1 VAVMVP
7 HVEKLLIHSWVV
19 VQFGKEAS
27 QTRDYCV
34 AKNPSVALALSGQ
47 AATHR
52 AARPDSLGKL
62 GTCSSLHKKR
72 LLRMTITTV
81 PLRLLIGRGVL
92 G

>member
-1 VAVMVP
+1 MVP
-7 HVEKLLIHSWVV
+7 HVEKSILHSRVV

-27 QTRDYCV
+27 QTRDYRLE
-34 AKNPSVALALSGQ
+34 KNAR
-47 AATHR
+47 HR

-81 PLRLLIGRGVL
+81 PLRLLIGQGVL